1 MILGIGHDIVYLPRF
16 VSLLRSRSSRRVRRL
31 AERVLHPIH
40 EKPQFDAAFTAANTN
55 TTTTTTNTTNTTNT
69 INTVDTNSSE
79 LVRAAHLLANAWA
92 CKEALYKALDTV
104 DQPDCRFNAWYKHKP
119 NRGHHNGSGGKPAIA
134 CDTYTAAHP
143 TETFWLSISH
153 DGDYLSAYVIRE
165 GK

>member
-16 VSLLRSRSSRRVRRL
+16 VSLLSSRSSRRVRRL

-40 EKPQFDAAFTAANTN
+40 EKPQFDAAFTAAS
-55 TTTTTTNTTNTTNT
+55 NT
-69 INTVDTNSSE
+69 INTIDTVATASSE

-104 DQPDCRFNAWYKHKP
+104 DQPDCRFNAWYKYKP
-119 NRGHHNGSGGKPAIA
+119 NRDPNNGSGKPAIA
-134 CDTYTAAHP
+134 CDTYTAARP
-143 TETFWLSISH
+143 TETFWLSVSH